1 MVSFS
6 ELTIPNF
13 GKRFLQSVKCMYL
26 NCPKCLSVGL
36 DIQGHLR
43 KQSNLGCSFLRSMEF
58 ESSCGFFEVI
68 KSILLVALDVS
79 PTDSFTKS

>member
-1 MVSFS
+1 M
-6 ELTIPNF
+6 
-13 GKRFLQSVKCMYL
+13 
-26 NCPKCLSVGL
+26 GL

-43 KQSNLGCSFLRSMEF
+43 KQSNLGSSFLRSMEF